1 MEAKIIDFKN
11 PIKASTNNLS
21 KNEPW
26 KKSKDFSST
35 LDSINDKNGI
45 QKQNN
50 KAFKKSNAKDFDDLN
65 NSNIESHKT
74 RDTEKNESELIK
86 IDEVENEVSLDDA
99 MILLSNLFVIKEIP
113 VKDEDLELS
122 LEVDSELS
130 LKTNISIENLVLDH
144 DLESIDKLNID
155 ENISEETMLEAV
167 DGENLSKLEEKQGNN
182 FIFDINKKDIQLT
195 SSKKDEIS
203 GNVDLFSKADSS
215 NTEKISTEEMDFSSD
230 LSNKIGIKDMENLN
244 HQNSS
249 KDSSENQ
256 DEVLANSQVEED
268 IELKDKPF
276 IFLEKDGIKFV
287 GDKVSKPEE
296 TVTVNRENL
305 IEQIVDKIKVNLSDL
320 KNEIKVSLKPEVLGE
335 LTMNIEVI
343 KGEVIA
349 KVMVES
355 QRTKEVIESNL
366 IQLKEGIKDT
376 GLEIKTFEV
385 FVGSGSD
392 FDKHNSGQ
400 FNLNK
405 NNQKT
410 KIKVQ
415 DNKSIKNYEEGSIDN
430 KINSIG
436 LYSENGLNLFA

>member
-11 PIKASTNNLS
+11 PIKPSTNNLS

-50 KAFKKSNAKDFDDLN
+50 KTLNKSNEKDLDDVKKTN
-65 NSNIESHKT
+65 IVSNKT
-74 RDTEKNESELIK
+74 SDTKENELDLDK
-86 IDEVENEVSLDDA
+86 IDEIEDEVSSDNA
-99 MILLSNLFVIKEIP
+99 VIILQSLFTIKDISVKEEETGLSTEV
-113 VKDEDLELS
+113 DLEL
-122 LEVDSELS
+122 
-130 LKTNISIENLVLDH
+130 
-144 DLESIDKLNID
+144 IDKLNLNN
-155 ENISEETMLEAV
+155 NISEEPVLKSV
-167 DGENLSKLEEKQGNN
+167 DGENIIKLEENPDKTFGLN
-182 FIFDINKKDIQLT
+182 IDKKDIQLN
-195 SSKKDEIS
+195 SLKKDEIS
-203 GNVDLFSKADSS
+203 GSLNLLNKTDSLNNE
-215 NTEKISTEEMDFSSD
+215 NTSIEEVE
-230 LSNKIGIKDMENLN
+230 LSPDQVTKNGIRNIQNLN
-244 HQNSS
+244 QENNS
-249 KDSSENQ
+249 KGSSEGNE
-256 DEVLANSQVEED
+256 EVLVASQVEED
-268 IELKDKPF
+268 NEINNKPF
-276 IFLEKDGIKFV
+276 VFLERDGIKFV
-287 GDKVSKPEE
+287 GDKVIKPEQP
-296 TVTVNRENL
+296 VTVNKDNI
-305 IEQIVDKIKVNLSDL
+305 IEQIVDKVKVNFSDI
-320 KNEIKVSLKPEVLGE
+320 KNEIKLSLKPEVLGE

>member
-1 MEAKIIDFKN
+1 MEVKIIDFKH
-11 PIKASTNNLS
+11 PIKPSTNS
-21 KNEPW
+21 ITKIDPW

-35 LDSINDKNGI
+35 LESINDKNTV
-45 QKQNN
+45 QNQNN
-50 KAFKKSNAKDFDDLN
+50 KASKKSNAKDFDDLN
-65 NSNIESHKT
+65 NSNIESNKT
-74 RDTEKNESELIK
+74 VDTEKDELELNK
-86 IDEVENEVSLDDA
+86 IDEIENEVSSDNA
-99 MILLSNLFVIKEIP
+99 MLLLSNLIVVKDIP
-113 VKDEDLELS
+113 VKDENVEISTEL
-122 LEVDSELS
+122 DSELS
-130 LKTNISIENLVLDH
+130 VKTHISIENQVLEH
-144 DLESIDKLNID
+144 DLESIDKFNID
-155 ENISEETMLEAV
+155 KNISEETILEAV
-167 DGENLSKLEEKQGNN
+167 DGENVGKLEEKHDNN
-182 FIFDINKKDIQLT
+182 FAFDIDKKDIQLI

-203 GNVDLFSKADSS
+203 GNVDLLSKADSS
-215 NTEKISTEEMDFSSD
+215 NSEEVSIEEVDFSSD

-244 HQNSS
+244 QQNSS
-249 KDSSENQ
+249 DDSSENQ
-256 DEVLANSQVEED
+256 EEVLVASQVEED

-276 IFLEKDGIKFV
+276 VFLEKDGIKFV
-287 GDKVSKPEE
+287 GDKVSQPEE
-296 TVTVNRENL
+296 TVTVSRENL
-305 IEQIVDKIKVNLSDL
+305 IEQIVDKVKVNLSDL

-335 LTMNIEVI
+335 LTMNIEIV
-343 KGEVIA
+343 KGEIIA
-349 KVMVES
+349 KVMVDN
-355 QRTKEVIESNL
+355 QKTKEVIETNL
-366 IQLKEGIKDT
+366 LQLKEGIKDT